1 MSDKA
6 PAYTTEQKRVCGV
19 AQRCLLPVVLTKS
32 CAQLLCTTKPVPV
45 VTSEYVARARWSLG
59 TMSHAMNQVSGIGAS
74 RGTAAEVS
82 VSVRART
89 RRRSTGTCR
98 CPTSPR
104 RSLTRLVRVRA

>member
-32 CAQLLCTTKPVPV
+32 CAQLLCTTKP
-45 VTSEYVARARWSLG
+45 
-59 TMSHAMNQVSGIGAS
+59 MSHAMNQVSGIGAS